1 MIYKF
6 KNVNPLNQRTL
17 DCVCR
22 AISLAMDK
30 DYYEVENDI
39 NLVGQLFKC
48 EKLCVCCYKYLLD
61 YVYGLQRIEE
71 VKGLTVYDFAHLYR
85 EGVYIVRVPNHVTT
99 VIDGY
104 CFDTWDCTSEVI
116 DIVWQVK

>member
-6 KNVNPLNQRTL
+6 KNVNPLGNREL

-22 AISLAMDK
+22 AISLATNK
-30 DYYEVENDI
+30 DYYEVENDL
-39 NLVGQLFKC
+39 NLIGQLFKC

-71 VKGLTVYDFAHLYR
+71 VQGLTIYDFAHIYR
-85 EGVYIVRVPNHVTT
+85 DGTYIVRVKNHLTT

-104 CFDTWDCTSEVI
+104 CYDTWDCTSEVI
-116 DIVWQVK
+116 DIVWQV

>member
-6 KNVNPLNQRTL
+6 KNVNPLGKREL
-17 DCVCR
+17 DCVTR
-22 AISLAMDK
+22 AISLALNK
-30 DYYEVENDI
+30 DYYDVKNDLC
-39 NLVGQLFKC
+39 LVAQLFKC

-71 VKGLTVYDFAHLYR
+71 VQGLTIYDFAHLYH
-85 EGVYIVRVPNHVTT
+85 EGTYIVRVKGHLSC

-104 CFDTWDCTSEVI
+104 CYDTWDCTSEVI